1 MMIRNSGKAKK
12 AVTVALVCGVVL
24 CLALCLAACGSQQ
37 GQADQADQQ
46 DQATQKNQAEL
57 HVATDGSDESGNGT
71 PDEPYATISFAAGSA
86 PGSVIIVH
94 GGEYGPVE
102 LDAAC
107 SGTEDSPTVIRAAEG
122 ERPVIHA
129 EEAAV
134 AADNPD
140 TADRVC
146 FSITNAHHITV
157 EGIETEGG
165 THGITYESTREAG
178 DQPLESIALRN
189 CKVHGV
195 RGIHGINVY
204 AYNDLAPVSDLNI
217 EGCEVYDC
225 ECGDSE
231 SLVINGNVDGFLIA
245 GNTIHDN
252 NNIGIDMIGFE
263 GTAQHMEAEDPAD
276 LFEVDMA
283 RNGKC
288 FGNTVYNISADG
300 NPAYYE
306 DGEYDLCADGI
317 YVDGGQDIEICK
329 NFVYNCDIGIE
340 VATEHSPDDNP
351 LFKVSGVNVHDNVI
365 ADCHGWCGLCFGG
378 YDRDLGFTENCEFYN
393 NTFVDNGTQIG
404 VQRSKG
410 NKIYDNLFVG
420 GDSAIEFNGDCR
432 QKDMIN
438 DFGRNVWCLDDSAL
452 EDMMDAGAYH
462 IDALVSDES
471 MQKQEVL
478 NNCTQALD
486 GFGST
491 IDGVGSSFVPD
502 EEAVKTY
509 DENKE
514 AE

>member
-1 MMIRNSGKAKK
+1 MKK
-12 AVTVALVCGVVL
+12 IILPTL
-24 CLALCLAACGSQQ
+24 LAAAMCFAFAGCGSGSEEATEEEGMQI
-37 GQADQADQQ
+37 
-46 DQATQKNQAEL
+46 QATAGEETIIEDGIYGTLEL
-57 HVATDGSDESGNGT
+57 DASMSGT
-71 PDEPYATISFAAGSA
+71 PDA
-86 PGSVIIVH
+86 
-94 GGEYGPVE
+94 
-102 LDAAC
+102 
-107 SGTEDSPTVIRAAEG
+107 PTVIKAADG
-122 ERPVIHA
+122 AAPVIKVA
-129 EEAAV
+129 PGEFQSGEEDELPPSYGIHMV
-134 AADNPD
+134 NVHDI
-140 TADRVC
+140 V
-146 FSITNAHHITV
+146 IEGLTV
-157 EGIETEGG
+157 EGG
-165 THGITYESTREAG
+165 THGIIYESTPDQG
-178 DQPLESIALRN
+178 DEPLKNITIKDCS
-189 CKVHGV
+189 VSGV
-195 RGIHGINVY
+195 VGAHGICVY
-204 AYNDLAPVSDLNI
+204 AGNDMAPVQDLTVT
-217 EGCEVYDC
+217 GCEVSEC
-225 ECGDSE
+225 KCGDSE
-231 SLVINGNVDGFLIA
+231 SLVLNGNIDGFEIS

-317 YVDGGQDIEICK
+317 YVDGGQDIEICE

-351 LFKVSGVNVHDNVI
+351 LFKVSGVKAHDNVI

-438 DFGRNVWCLDDSAL
+438 DFGRNVWCLDDSTL
-452 EDMMDAGAYH
+452 EDMMDAGVYH
-462 IDALVSDES
+462 IDTLVSDES

-502 EEAVKTY
+502 EAAVKTY